1 MDNNKFNNYLSMNS
15 PIEESLRKLLN
26 DRLAALEEFLN
37 ADVLVYF
44 GDLGPLPPNMFTK
57 LIEELKNDNVKHDK
71 LYVILTTRGGSAE
84 TVERYVNILRYH
96 YIDINFIVPDY
107 AYSAGTIFCMSGDSI
122 YMDYSSVLGPI
133 DPQVLNK
140 DKKFVA
146 ALGYLDK
153 VNEFISKAAAGKLT
167 NAELIWLK
175 EIDLGELRSFEQA
188 RDLTIDLL
196 KKWLVIYKFK
206 NWNIHH
212 DGSPVTIKEKEN
224 RAEDIAKD
232 LSDNNKWK
240 SHGKG
245 ITISELTALRLKIED
260 YSQDANLRPLIRDYY
275 NAMDEYVRMRNMS
288 LFIHNRVFL

>member
-1 MDNNKFNNYLSMNS
+1 MNS
-15 PIEESLRKLLN
+15 PIEDSLKQLLN
-26 DRLAALEEFLN
+26 SKLGALEAYLD

-44 GDLGPLPPNMFTK
+44 GDLGPLPPNVFTK
-57 LIEELKNDNVKHDK
+57 IIEELKNDAVKHDK

-84 TVERYVNILRYH
+84 IVERYVNILRYH
-96 YIDINFIVPDY
+96 YNEINFVVPDY

-133 DPQVLNK
+133 DPQVPNK
-140 DKKFVA
+140 DNKYVA

-153 VNEFISKAAAGKLT
+153 VNEFIAKAAAGMLT

-206 NWNIHH
+206 NWNQHH
-212 DGSPVTIKEKEN
+212 DGRAVTPADKAQ
-224 RAEDIAKD
+224 RAEVIAKD

-245 ITISELTALRLKIED
+245 INISELTELKLKIED
-260 YSQDANLRPLIRDYY
+260 FSKNANLRPLIREYY
-275 NAMDEYVRMRNMS
+275 NAMDEYIRMKHHQ
-288 LFIHNRVFL
+288 LFIHNRVLL

>member
-1 MDNNKFNNYLSMNS
+1 MNS
-15 PIEESLRKLLN
+15 PIEDSLKQLLN
-26 DRLAALEEFLN
+26 SKLGALERYLN

-57 LIEELKNDNVKHDK
+57 LIEELKNDAVKHDK

-96 YIDINFIVPDY
+96 YAEINFMVPDY

-153 VNEFISKAAAGKLT
+153 VNEFIAKAAAGNLT

-206 NWNIHH
+206 NWNNHH
-212 DGSPVTIKEKEN
+212 DGSPVTNQEKEQ

-240 SHGKG
+240 SHAKG
-245 ITISELTALRLKIED
+245 ITISELAALRLRIED
-260 YSQDANLRPLIRDYY
+260 FSTKADLRPLIREYY
-275 NAMDEYVRMRNMS
+275 NAMDEYVRMRNIP

>member
-1 MDNNKFNNYLSMNS
+1 
-15 PIEESLRKLLN
+15 
-26 DRLAALEEFLN
+26 
-37 ADVLVYF
+37 
-44 GDLGPLPPNMFTK
+44 
-57 LIEELKNDNVKHDK
+57 
-71 LYVILTTRGGSAE
+71 
-84 TVERYVNILRYH
+84 
-96 YIDINFIVPDY
+96 
-107 AYSAGTIFCMSGDSI
+107 
-122 YMDYSSVLGPI
+122 MDYSSVLGPI

-140 DKKFVA
+140 DNKFVA

-153 VNEFISKAAAGKLT
+153 VNEFIGKAAAGSLT

-196 KKWLVIYKFK
+196 KTWLVMYKFK
-206 NWNIHH
+206 NWNQHRN
-212 DGSPVTIKEKEN
+212 GNAVTVAEKEQ
-224 RAEDIAKD
+224 RAEDIARD

-288 LFIHNRVFL
+288 LFIHDRVFL

>member
-1 MDNNKFNNYLSMNS
+1 MNS
-15 PIEESLRKLLN
+15 PIEDSLKQLLN
-26 DRLAALEEFLN
+26 SKLGALEQYLN

-57 LIEELKNDNVKHDK
+57 LIEELKNDAVKHDK

-96 YIDINFIVPDY
+96 YAEINFMVPDY

-153 VNEFISKAAAGKLT
+153 VNEFIAKAAAGNLT

-206 NWNIHH
+206 NWNNHH
-212 DGSPVTIKEKEN
+212 DGSPVTNQEKEQ

-240 SHGKG
+240 SHAKG
-245 ITISELTALRLKIED
+245 ITISELAALRLRIED
-260 YSQDANLRPLIRDYY
+260 FSTKADLRPLIREYY
-275 NAMDEYVRMRNMS
+275 NAMDEYVRMRNIP